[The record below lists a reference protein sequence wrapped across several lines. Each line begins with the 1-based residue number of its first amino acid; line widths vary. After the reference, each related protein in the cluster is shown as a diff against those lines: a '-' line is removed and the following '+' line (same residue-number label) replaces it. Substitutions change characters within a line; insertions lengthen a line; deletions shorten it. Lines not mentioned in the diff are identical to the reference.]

1 MSDET
6 PAEETPEV
14 EAPTAATPDAPVVDA
29 PASDAPATPADVP
42 ATETPVAE
50 APTAETTTPD
60 GPPVAAADPAP
71 VAAETAPAAAPEA
84 APEGAPA
91 AAAAPSTRKGIFVP
105 AWAGAIVLVLV
116 VAAVGFGIGRW
127 TADDSSTNSTAI
139 ANNGGVVP
147 QFPNGNGNNGNGNG
161 NSGGRTTPQT
171 PSTGT
176 AFLGVGPQA
185 TNGGVE
191 IASIGANSPAAR
203 AGLQEGDV
211 ITAIDD
217 TSITTETALRAAIQ
231 SHDPGDSVTVHYTRN
246 GNAATVKVT
255 LGTQSQ

>member
-71 VAAETAPAAAPEA
+71 VAAETTPAAAPA
-84 APEGAPA
+84 G
-91 AAAAPSTRKGIFVP
+91 AAAPSTRKGIFVP

-161 NSGGRTTPQT
+161 NSGGQTTPQT

-231 SHDPGDSVTVHYTRN
+231 SHDPGDSVTVHYTRD
-246 GNAATVKVT
+246 GTAATVKVT

>member
-1 MSDET
+1 M
-6 PAEETPEV
+6 
-14 EAPTAATPDAPVVDA
+14 DA

-84 APEGAPA
+84 APAGAPA

-161 NSGGRTTPQT
+161 NSGGQTTPQT

-191 IASIGANSPAAR
+191 IASIGANSPAAK

-231 SHDPGDSVTVHYTRN
+231 SHDPGDSVTVHYTRD
-246 GNAATVKVT
+246 GTAATVKVT